1 MEDQVIEG
9 IIKRV
14 TFNNPQNGF
23 SVLQVETNN
32 TFEPVVVVGPILEAK
47 PGLHIIAQGSF
58 QEHPK
63 FGAQFAAKSIH
74 ESVPTDG
81 DELANYLGNKLI
93 PGIGKRL
100 AKRIISQIGD
110 DPLKVLSTDPDLI
123 SSVPGINKDKAL
135 AIVSHFQS
143 QNAKDGI
150 VRLCQKHGIG
160 QALAARIYSY
170 YKDRSLSVLKENP
183 YQLIDDL
190 SRVGF
195 LTADKIAREF
205 GIPEDSPQR
214 IKAALLYIFEKAS
227 EDGHCYLTEPQ
238 IGAKLGSLIPESVDP
253 TPYLEELLNDKRLI
267 KEDDRIALSALSM
280 AEATV
285 ARFVIDRVD
294 IEADTAT
301 VPIQEIE
308 NEVGLTF
315 SPEQRDCLLRAQNN
329 SLFLITGGPGCGK
342 TTVVKGLTSLFKG
355 QGLNVALTA
364 PTGRAAQ
371 RLGSVCDHPASTVHR
386 LLKFDPHTGG
396 FQHGIHDPLPV
407 DVVIV
412 DESSM
417 LDIYLFKDLILAL
430 TLNTKLI
437 LVGDKDQL
445 PSVGP
450 GRVFADLLSIR
461 EIPAVQLLKLFR
473 RDETSSINSVAF
485 QINHG
490 EVPSIPTPDG
500 VTKSDVYFLPTKGGE
515 DSSRLVETLVCNQ
528 IPKKFGIPSEEILV
542 ISPGNRGDTGT
553 ESLNKRLQERLTNV
567 SEEQSLEFGDLR
579 LRVGDKV
586 IQRVNNYNIDPQGVF
601 NGDSGIVRGID
612 RGGKRV
618 MVELWDKRLITYEK
632 DSLSQLS
639 LGYAV
644 TVHRAQ
650 GSESRCVVIIL
661 DESHFTLLERQLFY
675 TAVTRAKELLVIVGT
690 KRALMLA
697 TRRNQGIKRQTS
709 LATRI
714 SKETTKDRAF
724 SEHSF

>member
-9 IIKRV
+9 VIKRV

-23 SVLQVETNN
+23 SVLQVQAHN
-32 TFEPVVVVGPILEAK
+32 TYEPVVVVGSILEAK

-63 FGAQFAAKSIH
+63 FGAQFTAKSIH
-74 ESVPTDG
+74 ESVPSSG
-81 DELANYLGNKLI
+81 SELANYLGNKLI

-100 AKRIISQIGD
+100 AKKIISHIGD
-110 DPLKVLSTDPDLI
+110 DPLKVLSSDPDRI
-123 SSVPGINKDKAL
+123 SKIPGINKEKAL

-143 QNAKDGI
+143 QSAKDGI
-150 VRLCQKHGIG
+150 IRLCQKHGIG
-160 QALAARIYSY
+160 QSLAVRIYSF

-183 YQLIDDL
+183 YRLIDDL
-190 SRVGF
+190 TRVGF

-205 GIPEDSPQR
+205 GVPEDSPQR

-227 EDGHCYLTEPQ
+227 EDGHCYLTESQ
-238 IGAKLGSLIPESVDP
+238 LGAKLRNLIPESVDP
-253 TPYLEELLNDKRLI
+253 SPYLNELLEEKRLI
-267 KEDDRIALSALSM
+267 KEEDRVYISALFM
-280 AEATV
+280 AESTV
-285 ARFVIDRVD
+285 SRFVLDRLVTED
-294 IEADTAT
+294 SIKPAAIEK
-301 VPIQEIE
+301 IE
-308 NEVGLTF
+308 REVGIIF
-315 SPEQRDCLLRAQNN
+315 SDDQRESIVRAQKN
-329 SLFLITGGPGCGK
+329 SLFMITGGPGCGK
-342 TTVVKGLTSLFKG
+342 TTVVKGLTALFKS
-355 QGLNVALTA
+355 QGFDVALTA

-371 RLGSVCDHPASTVHR
+371 RLGSVCDHPASTLHR
-386 LLKFDPHTGG
+386 LLKFDPQTGG
-396 FQHGIHDPLPV
+396 FLHGLHDPLPF
-407 DVVIV
+407 DLVIV

-417 LDIYLFKDLILAL
+417 LDIYLFRDLVLAL
-430 TLNTKLI
+430 SSKTKLI

-461 EIPAVQLLKLFR
+461 EVPAVQLLKLFR

-490 EVPSIPTPDG
+490 EIPNIPTPDG

-515 DSSRLVETLVCNQ
+515 ESSKLVEHLVCNQ
-528 IPKKFGIPSEEILV
+528 IPKKFLIPPEEILV
-542 ISPGNRGDTGT
+542 ISPGNRGETGT
-553 ESLNKRLQERLTNV
+553 ETLNRRLQERLTNV
-567 SEEQSLEFGDLR
+567 SDEQSLEFGDLR

-612 RGGKRV
+612 RTGKRV
-618 MVELWDKRLITYEK
+618 MVELWDNRLITYEK
-632 DSLSQLS
+632 ESLSQIS
-639 LGYAV
+639 LGYAI

-650 GSESRCVVIIL
+650 GSESRCVVILL

-675 TAVTRAKELLVIVGT
+675 TAVTRAKELLIIVGT
-690 KRALMLA
+690 RKALMLA

-714 SKETTKDRAF
+714 RA
-724 SEHSF
+724 EL